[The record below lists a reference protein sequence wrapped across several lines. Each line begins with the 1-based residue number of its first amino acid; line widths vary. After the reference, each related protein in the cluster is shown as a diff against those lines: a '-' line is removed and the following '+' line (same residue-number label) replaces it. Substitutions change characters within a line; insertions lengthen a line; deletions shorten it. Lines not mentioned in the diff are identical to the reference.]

1 MRETPLAGAPFGE
14 TSVTNAPVSN
24 APVIT
29 TYVAEVAAQ
38 LGGLS
43 RAEREDTLGELESLL
58 HADAERVGE
67 DAAVRALGSAADYA
81 ARVREALRP
90 EPEGPTP
97 QGTILGMPYDF
108 RGATVRR
115 VSERLWDPANPR
127 VFVPRLFGVGWTVN
141 FGALAVKLRLVRP
154 DDAPEAVFE
163 RIPPR
168 AVIGAL
174 AVPALCALAQLAL
187 IAVSWHA
194 LPEQVP
200 VHWGVSGAPDD
211 WTSRASAFGFLGL
224 FTVLPT
230 IVAFARVMRPSVGQR
245 GRVVAASAAGFL
257 GVLGVGITAMTIADA
272 DGGASGNYMC
282 LLLPAAFAIAF
293 LLLLVPARLG
303 VRAEWRDA
311 LVAPKRP
318 DKKGKG

>member
-1 MRETPLAGAPFGE
+1 MREGSLVDARAGEA
-14 TSVTNAPVSN
+14 SAINA
-24 APVIT
+24 
-29 TYVAEVAAQ
+29 YVAEVAAL
-38 LGGLS
+38 LGGVS

-58 HADAERVGE
+58 HADAGRVGE
-67 DAAVRALGSAADYA
+67 DAAVSALGPAADYA
-81 ARVREALRP
+81 ARICEALRP

-154 DDAPEAVFE
+154 DDAPDAVFE

-168 AVIGAL
+168 AVWAAL
-174 AVPALCALAQLAL
+174 AAPALCALAQVLL
-187 IAVSWHA
+187 IAVWWHS

-211 WTSRASAFGFLGL
+211 WTSRAAAFGYLGL
-224 FTVLPT
+224 LTVVPT
-230 IVAFARVMRPSVGQR
+230 IVALARVTRASVTQR

-272 DGGASGNYMC
+272 VGGASGNLMY
-282 LLLPAAFAIAF
+282 LVLPAAFLTAF
-293 LLLLVPARLG
+293 LLLLVLVRLG
-303 VRAEWRDA
+303 MRAEWRDA
-311 LVAPKRP
+311 LVAPTETS
-318 DKKGKG
+318 